1 MKSNKKNQIEVFS
14 MFDIFVEYLE
24 REDYS
29 AIFFIDIP
37 IYEALGGEVTG
48 RACGDRVAVI
58 SCSE

>member
-1 MKSNKKNQIEVFS
+1 

-24 REDYS
+24 KEDYS
-29 AIFFIDIP
+29 AIFFIDMP